1 MVCPD
6 WKYFDLERP
15 SDFQLISSDEEFFFQ
30 NYPAK
35 IIIDE
40 AQQLPQLFSTLRS
53 VVDDQRSVKGRFL
66 ITGSSSPEI
75 IRGLS
80 ESLAGRVAT
89 IELSPMKCNELVN
102 QSLPDFYS
110 LLVNAEQQNI
120 QAALLALT
128 SPLSRE
134 QMISQ
139 WFSGGYPEPLLADD
153 KEFYYYWM
161 DNYIQNYLDRD
172 IRKLF
177 PRLNI
182 QNYHRFLQL
191 LSNLSCHHLVQ
202 SDIAKSIEI
211 SSSTVKDYL
220 DIIHNT
226 FLWRNLYSFEKNK
239 KKSVQ
244 KMPKGFFRDSG
255 LLHYLLKIK
264 SHEDLLVHPIA
275 GFSFESFV
283 IEEIIRGLQ
292 ATSATNL
299 DYYHYRTRDKAE
311 VDLIIDGFFG
321 VIPVEVK
328 LGVIIPKRSLKSMTV
343 LLDDIN
349 APLGIVVNNST
360 SIERLTEKIIQ
371 IPVNYL

>member
-1 MVCPD
+1 
-6 WKYFDLERP
+6 
-15 SDFQLISSDEEFFFQ
+15 
-30 NYPAK
+30 
-35 IIIDE
+35 
-40 AQQLPQLFSTLRS
+40 
-53 VVDDQRSVKGRFL
+53 
-66 ITGSSSPEI
+66 
-75 IRGLS
+75 
-80 ESLAGRVAT
+80 
-89 IELSPMKCNELVN
+89 
-102 QSLPDFYS
+102 
-110 LLVNAEQQNI
+110 
-120 QAALLALT
+120 
-128 SPLSRE
+128 
-134 QMISQ
+134 
-139 WFSGGYPEPLLADD
+139 
-153 KEFYYYWM
+153 
-161 DNYIQNYLDRD
+161 
-172 IRKLF
+172 
-177 PRLNI
+177 
-182 QNYHRFLQL
+182 
-191 LSNLSCHHLVQ
+191 
-202 SDIAKSIEI
+202 
-211 SSSTVKDYL
+211 
-220 DIIHNT
+220 
-226 FLWRNLYSFEKNK
+226 
-239 KKSVQ
+239 
-244 KMPKGFFRDSG
+244 MPKGFFRDSG